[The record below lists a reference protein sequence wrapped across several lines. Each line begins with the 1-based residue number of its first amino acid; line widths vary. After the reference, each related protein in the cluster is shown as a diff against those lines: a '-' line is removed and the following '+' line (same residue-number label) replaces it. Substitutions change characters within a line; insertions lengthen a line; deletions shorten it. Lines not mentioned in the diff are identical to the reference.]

1 MGGGGYAYAAMFGS
15 YITNGRSHTIAMLQS
30 ALWLT
35 LCLTGPYFVNPG
47 WISILQKQIG
57 HATEL
62 NGQDTASP
70 QLSKQHLPT
79 ET

>member
-1 MGGGGYAYAAMFGS
+1 
-15 YITNGRSHTIAMLQS
+15 MLQS

-62 NGQDTASP
+62 NGQDTA
-70 QLSKQHLPT
+70 LPIWLIPV
-79 ET
+79 E